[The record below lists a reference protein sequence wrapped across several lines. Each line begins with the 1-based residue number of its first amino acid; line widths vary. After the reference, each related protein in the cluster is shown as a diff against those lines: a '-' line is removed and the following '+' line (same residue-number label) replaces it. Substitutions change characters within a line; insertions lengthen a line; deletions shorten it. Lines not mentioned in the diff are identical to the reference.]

1 MNIFLT
7 IIGIETLLLVLAVIL
22 GWYWDVQW
30 WYFKTT
36 INSIIW
42 AACGL
47 IILLSIG
54 LIVTLGSVK
63 NFRPFRWYK
72 GYLQE
77 IFIPFAKSIPQHLV
91 WVAALLAAI
100 GEEPL
105 FRGVIQHNWGLIP
118 AALIFTVL
126 HAPPI
131 PKLLPLTVFYFGF
144 SILLGLL
151 FKYTDENILLLVI
164 VHFIYDWVVL
174 YILQRVNFKN
184 DLLNA

>member
-22 GWYWDVQW
+22 GWYLDIQW

-36 INSIIW
+36 IDSIIW
-42 AACGL
+42 AISGL
-47 IILLSIG
+47 IVLLSIG
-54 LIVTLGSVK
+54 FIVTFGALRNHLLFK
-63 NFRPFRWYK
+63 WYK
-72 GYLQE
+72 GYLKE
-77 IFIPFAKSIPQHLV
+77 IFVPFANSIPKHLI

-105 FRGVIQHNWGLIP
+105 FRGVIQHYWGLIP

-131 PKLLPLTVFYFGF
+131 PKLLPLSVFYLGF
-144 SILLGLL
+144 SFLLGLL
-151 FKYTDENILLLVI
+151 FIYTDENILLLI
-164 VHFIYDWVVL
+164 AVHFIYDWVVL
-174 YILQRVNFKN
+174 YLLQRINFKN
-184 DLLNA
+184 NLLNA